1 MVHQIAFPNNQL
13 FMKKLLPFL
22 LLACCFF
29 SQQELTAQE
38 RYQDEIFSEVT
49 VTSDVVYGT
58 NISILPALTGGDPG
72 PEEMRMDVYEP
83 AGDDLTERPVVIIT
97 HRGDFLPAVVNQ
109 QPYGFKGDFAVVELC
124 RSLAR
129 RGFVAVGMNH
139 RIGWNPFGSSLE
151 KKSTI
156 LQASYRA
163 CLLYTSP
170 SPRDATLSRMP
181 SSA

>member
-1 MVHQIAFPNNQL
+1 
-13 FMKKLLPFL
+13 MKKLLPFL

-109 QPYGFKGDFAVVELC
+109 QPYGFKGDFAVVELL
-124 RSLAR
+124 SLIHISEPTR
-129 RGFVAVGMNH
+129 
-139 RIGWNPFGSSLE
+139 P
-151 KKSTI
+151 
-156 LQASYRA
+156 Y
-163 CLLYTSP
+163 
-170 SPRDATLSRMP
+170 
-181 SSA
+181 